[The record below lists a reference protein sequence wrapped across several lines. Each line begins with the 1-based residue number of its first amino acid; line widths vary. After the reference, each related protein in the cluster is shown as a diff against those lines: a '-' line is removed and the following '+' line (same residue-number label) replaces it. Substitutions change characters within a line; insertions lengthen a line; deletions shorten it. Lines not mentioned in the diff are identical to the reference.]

1 MEENK
6 IAEATPIHISVA
18 FKEPSGS
25 TQTFI
30 ALTSVGALGIKI
42 AKGEGG
48 PVKPTV
54 EEIQKALAEDEK
66 NKPADQK
73 DSAWFKLSAHF
84 QALNADDKRS
94 IAVRIREALY
104 EFFKNGGWEDHPIDS
119 NKYVWQ
125 EGPNSLNLTG
135 LFDDDK
141 GTVTK
146 VPNGYYIAVSGAA
159 VWGYELLG

>member
-1 MEENK
+1 MEESK
-6 IAEATPIHISVA
+6 IAAQTPVHISVA

-30 ALTSVGALGIKI
+30 ALTSVGQLGIKVV
-42 AKGEGG
+42 EGDD

-54 EEIQKALAEDEK
+54 EEIQVALAEDQK
-66 NKPADQK
+66 NNPVDQK
-73 DSAWFKLSAHF
+73 DSAWFKLSAKY
-84 QALNADDKRS
+84 QALNAGDKRS
-94 IAVRIREALY
+94 IAIRIREGLY
-104 EFFKNGGWEDHPIDS
+104 EYFKDGGWEGHAIDS

-135 LFDDDK
+135 LYDDDK

-159 VWGYELLG
+159 VWGHELLG